1 MRGPVY
7 AGLSRALGAAVVQGT
22 IAPLCEA
29 IARRRAVPDDIGLA
43 VGVHGV
49 AGHLVA
55 LPDIDALG
63 DDLRDLITREAC
75 QIARRAERLTD
86 DIRALGRAAADAGL
100 PFTPLKGSWL
110 RSERYRSPAL
120 RPSSD
125 VDLLVGD
132 EDLGAWRRVL
142 ADRGY
147 TREIKAGRHWVF
159 SRPDESPMA
168 VAGEHAE
175 HPRPVELHTRITDRV
190 FGADVDVT
198 DAFRAD
204 LRAGQVMATVPAVVP
219 GEAGLALH
227 LFLHASAAMLDRGM
241 RLAQLLDFAFV
252 AGDAPTRAVVR
263 ERLGDA
269 SWAVVHLLSRDV
281 PGLLA
286 PAWLD
291 DGDVEPPTGLRQRV
305 ILSRPGLLRG
315 DPYRLSTLGGELLLA
330 QSPLAVIDRVRRSWR
345 DRRAHA

>member
-29 IARRRAVPDDIGLA
+29 IARRGAGPDDIGLA

-120 RPSSD
+120 RPSAD

-132 EDLGAWRRVL
+132 EDLGAGLRMR
-142 ADRGY
+142 ADR
-147 TREIKAGRHWVF
+147 
-159 SRPDESPMA
+159 S
-168 VAGEHAE
+168 
-175 HPRPVELHTRITDRV
+175 
-190 FGADVDVT
+190 
-198 DAFRAD
+198 
-204 LRAGQVMATVPAVVP
+204 
-219 GEAGLALH
+219 
-227 LFLHASAAMLDRGM
+227 
-241 RLAQLLDFAFV
+241 
-252 AGDAPTRAVVR
+252 
-263 ERLGDA
+263 
-269 SWAVVHLLSRDV
+269 
-281 PGLLA
+281 
-286 PAWLD
+286 
-291 DGDVEPPTGLRQRV
+291 
-305 ILSRPGLLRG
+305 
-315 DPYRLSTLGGELLLA
+315 
-330 QSPLAVIDRVRRSWR
+330 
-345 DRRAHA
+345 

>member
-7 AGLSRALGAAVVQGT
+7 AGLSRALGAAVVQAT
-22 IAPLCEA
+22 IAPLSDA
-29 IARRRAVPDDIGLA
+29 IARWRATTDDVGLA

-55 LPDIDALG
+55 LPDVDALG
-63 DDLRDLITREAC
+63 GDIRDRIKSDAT

-86 DIRALGRAAADAGL
+86 DILGLGRAAAMAGL

-125 VDLLVGD
+125 IDLLVGD
-132 EDLGAWRRVL
+132 AELGAWRCVL
-142 ADRGY
+142 AERGY
-147 TREIKAGRHWVF
+147 THEVKAGRHWVF
-159 SRPDESPMA
+159 SRPDECPAA
-168 VAGEHAE
+168 VTGDHVE

-190 FGADVDVT
+190 FGADLDVT

-252 AGDAPTRAVVR
+252 AGDAPTRAFVR
-263 ERLGDA
+263 QWLGDA
-269 SWAVVHLLSRDV
+269 AWAVVHLLARDV

-291 DGDVEPPTGLRQRV
+291 DGDVAAPWRPRQRA

-330 QSPLAVIDRVRRSWR
+330 RSPRGVLDRVRRSWR
-345 DRRAHA
+345 DRRALA

>member
-22 IAPLCEA
+22 IAPLHEA
-29 IARRRAVPDDIGLA
+29 IARLRAGPDDVGLA
-43 VGVHGV
+43 VCVHGV
-49 AGHLVA
+49 AGHLVM
-55 LPDIDALG
+55 LPDVDALADG
-63 DDLRDLITREAC
+63 IRDLIQREAG

-86 DIRALGRAAADAGL
+86 DILVLGQAAAEAGL

-125 VDLLVGD
+125 IDLLVGD
-132 EDLGAWRRVL
+132 DDLGAWRRVL
-142 ADRGY
+142 AGRGY
-147 TREIKAGRHWVF
+147 THEIKAGRHWVF
-159 SRPDESPMA
+159 SRPHEAPVA
-168 VAGEHAE
+168 VAGEHVD

-190 FGADVDVT
+190 FGAEVDVT
-198 DAFRAD
+198 EAFRAD
-204 LRAGQVMATVPAVVP
+204 LRAGQVMATLPAVVP

-252 AGDAPTRAVVR
+252 AGDGATRVFVR

-269 SWAVVHLLSRDV
+269 AWAVVHLLARDV

-291 DGDVEPPTGLRQRV
+291 DGEVTPPSRLRRRA
-305 ILSRPGLLRG
+305 IRSRPGLLQG
-315 DPYRLSTLGGELLLA
+315 DPYRVSTLGGELLLA

-345 DRRAHA
+345 ERRALA